1 MENFTEIFNNVIHD
15 NKKYYEEKLGYSTDK
30 PKTINLKENKGI
42 TNEVNKFNFNRQKME
57 YEKTIKKKKEVK
69 VDTTILLEGNELAKF
84 LDRERWFRPW
94 TKLHL
99 ETKREMIQKY
109 LEPFFPD
116 FPQEQMYNMAMKLWR
131 DSEGRDLKFIYNKK
145 EGKLE
150 NIEGII
156 INDHTISFIK

>member
-1 MENFTEIFNNVIHD
+1 MEDYTTIFNNVISD
-15 NKKYYEEKLGYSTDK
+15 NKKYYEEKSGFIETKK
-30 PKTINLKENKGI
+30 PVVIKENKGI
-42 TNEVNKFNFNRQKME
+42 LNEVNKFNFNRQKME

-69 VDTTILLEGNELAKF
+69 VDTTILLEGEELVKF

-109 LEPFFPD
+109 LTPFFPE

-131 DSEGRDLKFIYNKK
+131 DSEGRNVVFKYNKK
-145 EGKLE
+145 EGKLDS
-150 NIEGII
+150 IEGIEI
-156 INDHTISFIK
+156 KEDTFKYIN